1 MTKVFFRVEDWASRC
16 WNGSFSSTI
25 FITIGP
31 ARVRRASGDCAEVV
45 GDYRFSFFMV
55 RNKSK
60 LAEDFVLYVGSSLSG
75 RRAVKMLANGRG
87 KST

>member
-1 MTKVFFRVEDWASRC
+1 MLEWVFQFHHFHSIRS
-16 WNGSFSSTI
+16 
-25 FITIGP
+25 
-31 ARVRRASGDCAEVV
+31 ARVRRASGDCAEVM
-45 GDYRFSFFMV
+45 GKYRISFFIV

-75 RRAVKMLANGRG
+75 GRAVKMLAIGRG